1 GQPLDRDAE
10 DLVVV
15 LQGGKHHPGERQ
27 QDQRRGDAQHD
38 VEHRLLDGTTGA
50 MPVRTVLRRCGVLGG
65 TVEGERGHQASL
77 RLLMRNWFT
86 VTVMQIRN
94 STIATAEE

>member
-1 GQPLDRDAE
+1 
-10 DLVVV
+10 
-15 LQGGKHHPGERQ
+15 GERQ

-77 RLLMRNWFT
+77 RLLMRNWIT

-94 STIATAEE
+94 STIATAEEKPKLFSSNPLRKMYCDSTNVE